1 MAERPWTIVR
11 GGLVLRGAEC
21 RAEFLDVL
29 IQGDTVAAL
38 GPPGMAAPADAAV
51 VDASDRL
58 LHAGL
63 INAHTHGYGSYTKGV
78 GDRWTL
84 ELLLTAGAWLN
95 ADRSLADK
103 ALSATLNAAEMLLKG
118 CTACYDLYAE
128 APVPTSEGMRAVAQ
142 AYRAAGMRATLAP
155 MAGNQSFYETIP
167 GLLQALPPDLR
178 AAVGRFQPQDH
189 RRILSEVDAFLRT
202 EGDGDRI
209 KVALAPTIPLVC
221 SDDYLLACR
230 DVAADLG
237 IGIHT
242 HIAESKV
249 QALAYQERYGR
260 SVVAQLDALG
270 MLNPGFVLAHAI
282 WLDDAD
288 LRIVG
293 ERGASIAHNPGCNM
307 RLGSGI
313 ADFRA
318 MLDHGVNVGIGTD
331 GSTSSDNQ
339 NMYEAQRLASLA
351 SKVLGPDYAN
361 WISTREALHA
371 ATEGSARCLGFG
383 GMLGRIDPGYKADIV
398 FLDLGHINWV
408 PRNDVVNQLVHVEDG
423 ASLRDVMVGGEFVV
437 RERRLV
443 RVDLAA
449 LRGEVE
455 RAQERLRASTA
466 ERRELAEKLS
476 KAVGAFCLCLAERPY
491 HINRWAAY
499 R

>member
-1 MAERPWTIVR
+1 MADNAWTIIR

-21 RAEFLDVL
+21 QAEFLDVL
-29 IQGDTVAAL
+29 LEGDTIAAL
-38 GPPGMAAPADAAV
+38 GPPGMAAPADAKPI
-51 VDASDRL
+51 DASDRL

-78 GDRWTL
+78 GDCWTL
-84 ELLLTAGAWLN
+84 ELLLTAGSWLN
-95 ADRSLADK
+95 ADRTLADK
-103 ALSATLNAAEMLLKG
+103 ALSASLNAAEMLLKG

-128 APVPTSEGMRAVAQ
+128 APVPTSEGMQTVAQ

-167 GLLQALPPDLR
+167 GLLQALPTDLR
-178 AAVGRFQPQDH
+178 AAVERFRPQDY
-189 RRILSEVDAFLRT
+189 RGILSQVDAFLRT
-202 EGDGDRI
+202 QGDGDRI

-221 SDDYLLACR
+221 SDDYLTACR

-260 SVVAQLDALG
+260 SVVAHLDALG
-270 MLNPGFVLAHAI
+270 MLNPDFVLAHAI

-288 LRIVG
+288 MRIVG

-307 RLGSGI
+307 KLGSGI

-318 MLDHGVNVGIGTD
+318 MLDHGINVGIGTD

-351 SKVLGPDYAN
+351 SKVRGPDYEN
-361 WISTREALHA
+361 WISTRDAFQA

-383 GMLGRIDPGYKADIV
+383 GRLGRIDPGYKADIV
-398 FLDLGHINWV
+398 FLDLAHINWI
-408 PRNDVVNQLVHVEDG
+408 PRNDVVNQIVHVEDG
-423 ASLRDVMVGGEFVV
+423 AAVQDVMVGGEFVV
-437 RERRLV
+437 RRRRLV
-443 RVDLAA
+443 HVDLAA
-449 LRGEVE
+449 LRIEVE
-455 RAQERLRASTA
+455 RAQERLLASTA
-466 ERRELAEKLS
+466 ERRELAGKLAQ
-476 KAVGAFCLCLAERPY
+476 AVGAFCLCLAERPY